1 MNNLQRVRFQALLG
15 IGGLVLLV
23 ACQGGR
29 DAHFM
34 QDKAYREA
42 VHADYEARMAASDS
56 ALSRLVEI
64 PGQARN
70 DRDGQARND
79 ESRHDRP
86 DRASDDALTVAE
98 REALEFLYAY
108 MPLADVVDYPADY
121 FLDQVRAS
129 FRTRKEM
136 GWKVPERE
144 FRHFVLPIRVNNENL
159 DTSRTAFYR
168 ELGPRV
174 KGLSMKE
181 AILEVNHWCHEK
193 MTYQPSDARTSSPL
207 ASVQNALGRCGE
219 ESTFCVAA
227 LRSVGIPARQV
238 YTPRW
243 AHTDDNHAWVEAWA
257 DGEWHFIGA
266 CEPEPVLDL
275 GWFNAPA
282 SRAMLMH
289 TKVFGRYDGPE
300 EVVLMSPNYTEV
312 NLIDNYATTARADFR
327 VVDASGAPVE
337 GARVDFC
344 IYNYAE
350 FYPAVSKYTDAD
362 GRTFLSSGLGDLLVW
377 ASKEGAYGY
386 AKCSFGKD
394 KEVTITIGEM
404 PDQVGHDDGFR
415 HSRLD
420 RESLDIVPPPENVR
434 LPEVTPAQRAE
445 NDRLT
450 AREDSLRHAY
460 EATFPTHEEALA
472 FVQAYGYGHHMAR
485 VIEGSRGNWRTMEA
499 FLAQAEDHE
508 RVESLLQSLSRK
520 DLHDITMENLLD
532 SYKAREA
539 VIGPRVENE
548 FLSPYKGYFGNIEQL
563 EDLKAPQDVVTWVR
577 SNITVL
583 DNPLAW
589 DIPMSPIG
597 VYRSELATPRS
608 RGIFFVALARTLG
621 IEAQKNP
628 VNGKIQYRTDGDWL
642 DVDFDG
648 AGPAVVAPKGT
659 LRLTYTP
666 DRIVDNPSYYS
677 HFSLSKIENGR
688 PRLMEFDEG
697 EVDMG
702 SGMDWAHVF
711 KKGFPMEEGRYLL
724 VSGNRLSSGTVPVTM
739 AFFDIVAGE
748 ETVCDLVLRAG
759 EGEVPV
765 IGTFDA
771 ETPFTPVVLAKTED
785 GDVLENVIS
794 SDSSVS
800 LLSAVGR
807 GHYALAILEPGKE
820 PTNHVLRDL
829 AAAREKLEAWGRP
842 IVLLCSSETAMHRLQ
857 VEMSE
862 GRYGILP
869 STIILGQDSEGAVQ
883 KGIEQGMKVGPA
895 SDAGAP
901 TRFPLVI
908 LADSFN
914 RVFFLTEGY
923 TIGLGDQL
931 AATVAKL

>member
-1 MNNLQRVRFQALLG
+1 MA
-15 IGGLVLLV
+15 GLSVVLV
-23 ACQGGR
+23 AACGGR
-29 DAHFM
+29 ETHFM
-34 QDKAYREA
+34 KDKAYREA
-42 VHADYEARMAASDS
+42 VQADFTARLEQTDAVFSPFDKTGT
-56 ALSRLVEI
+56 AL
-64 PGQARN
+64 N
-70 DRDGQARND
+70 DGELLSQ
-79 ESRHDRP
+79 EEH
-86 DRASDDALTVAE
+86 
-98 REALEFLYAY
+98 EALEFLYAY
-108 MPLADVVDYPADY
+108 MPLADAVDYPASY
-121 FLDQVRAS
+121 YLNQVRAT
-129 FRTRKEM
+129 FRIRKEM

-159 DTSRTAFYR
+159 DTARVAFNR
-168 ELGPRV
+168 EIAPRV

-207 ASVQNALGRCGE
+207 ASLMNALGRCGE

-257 DGEWHFIGA
+257 DGQWHFIGA

-300 EVVLMSPNYTEV
+300 EVVLESPNYTEV

-327 VVDASGAPVE
+327 VVDAAGKPVE

-377 ASKEGAYGY
+377 ASKDGAYGY
-386 AKCSFGKD
+386 ARCSFGKD
-394 KEVTITIGEM
+394 KEVTVTLG
-404 PDQVGHDDGFR
+404 QVPEKDAF
-415 HSRLD
+415 
-420 RESLDIVPPPENVR
+420 DIVPPPENVR

-445 NDRLT
+445 NDRRF
-450 AREDSLRHAY
+450 AYEDSLRHAY

-472 FVQAYGYGHHMAR
+472 FTQEHGYGHHM
-485 VIEGSRGNWRTMEA
+485 VFPIEWSRGNWRTIEA
-499 FLAQAEDHE
+499 FMSMADDHE
-508 RVESLLQSLSRK
+508 RVEHLFLTLSRK
-520 DLHDITMENLLD
+520 DFHDITLPILMD
-532 SYKAREA
+532 SYNDRDA
-539 VIGPRVENE
+539 VLGPRVENE
-548 FLSPYKGYFGNIEQL
+548 FLSPYKSLFEPYGQL
-563 EDLKAPQDVVTWVR
+563 DDLITPQDVVTYVR

-583 DNPLAW
+583 DDPKAW
-589 DIPMSPIG
+589 SIPMSPFG
-597 VYRSELATPRS
+597 VFETEMADPRS
-608 RGIFFVALARTLG
+608 RDIFFVALARYRG
-621 IEAQKNP
+621 IDAQKDP
-628 VNGKIQYRTDGDWL
+628 VTGKVQYRIDKEWL

-648 AGPAVVAPKGT
+648 AGPAVAAPKGT
-659 LRLTYTP
+659 LRLSYTP
-666 DRIVDNPSYYS
+666 DKVVDNPKYYS

-688 PRLMEFDEG
+688 PHLLEFDEE

-702 SGMDWAHVF
+702 GGMDWAHVF
-711 KKGFPMEEGRYLL
+711 KKGYPLEEGRYLL
-724 VSGNRLSSGTVPVTM
+724 VSGNRLSSGTVPVSM
-739 AFFDIVAGE
+739 VFFDVVAGK
-748 ETVCDLVLRAG
+748 ETVCDLVLRAS
-759 EGEVPV
+759 ENEVPV
-765 IGTFDA
+765 IGSFDA
-771 ETPFTPVVLAKTED
+771 ETKFTPVTLSKTED
-785 GDVLENVIS
+785 GDVLSNDAKEPA
-794 SDSSVS
+794 S
-800 LLSAVGR
+800 LLSACGR

-842 IVLLCSSETAMHRLQ
+842 IVLLCSSDAAMHRLQ

-862 GRYGILP
+862 GRYGTLP
-869 STIILGQDSEGAVQ
+869 STIVLGLDAGGAVQ

-895 SDAGAP
+895 GKAGAP
-901 TRFPLVI
+901 TRLPLVI

-914 RVFFLTEGY
+914 RVFFLSEGY

>member
-1 MNNLQRVRFQALLG
+1 MV
-15 IGGLVLLV
+15 LV
-23 ACQGGR
+23 AACGGR
-29 DAHFM
+29 ETHFM
-34 QDKAYREA
+34 KDKAYREA
-42 VHADYEARMAASDS
+42 VQADFTARLEQTGAVFSPFDKLGT
-56 ALSRLVEI
+56 AL
-64 PGQARN
+64 
-70 DRDGQARND
+70 DDGEVLSLEEQ
-79 ESRHDRP
+79 
-86 DRASDDALTVAE
+86 
-98 REALEFLYAY
+98 EALQFLYAY
-108 MPLADVVDYPADY
+108 MPLADAVDYPASY
-121 FLDQVRAS
+121 YLDQVRAT
-129 FRTRKEM
+129 FRIRKEM

-144 FRHFVLPIRVNNENL
+144 FRHFVLPLRVNNENL
-159 DTSRTAFYR
+159 DTARVAFNR
-168 ELGPRV
+168 EIAPRV
-174 KGLSMKE
+174 KGMSMKD

-207 ASVQNALGRCGE
+207 ASVMNALGRCGE

-257 DGEWHFIGA
+257 DGAWHFIGA

-300 EVVLMSPNYTEV
+300 EVVLESPNYTEV

-327 VVDASGAPVE
+327 VVDAAGKPVE

-362 GRTFLSSGLGDLLVW
+362 GRTFLSSGLGDLLIW
-377 ASKEGAYGY
+377 ASKDGAYGY

-394 KEVTITIGEM
+394 KEVTVTLG
-404 PDQVGHDDGFR
+404 QVPEAEAF
-415 HSRLD
+415 
-420 RESLDIVPPPENVR
+420 DIVPPPENVR

-445 NDRLT
+445 NDRRF
-450 AREDSLRHAY
+450 AYEDSLRHAY

-472 FVQAYGYGHHMAR
+472 FTQEHGYGHHM
-485 VIEGSRGNWRTMEA
+485 VFPIEWSRGNWRTIEA
-499 FLAQAEDHE
+499 FMSMAEDHE
-508 RVESLLQSLSRK
+508 RVEHLFLTLSRK
-520 DLHDITMENLLD
+520 DFHDITLPILMD
-532 SYKAREA
+532 SYNDRDA
-539 VIGPRVENE
+539 ILGPRVENE
-548 FLSPYKGYFGNIEQL
+548 FLSPYKSQFEPYGQL
-563 EDLKAPQDVVTWVR
+563 DDLITPQDVVTYVR

-583 DNPLAW
+583 DDPKAW
-589 DIPMSPIG
+589 SIPMSPFG
-597 VYRSELATPRS
+597 VFETEMADPRS
-608 RGIFFVALARTLG
+608 RDIFFVALARYRG
-621 IEAQKNP
+621 IEAQKDP
-628 VNGKIQYRTDGDWL
+628 VTGKVQYRIDKEWL
-642 DVDFDG
+642 DVDFDD
-648 AGPAVVAPKGT
+648 AGPAVAAPKGT

-666 DRIVDNPSYYS
+666 DKVVDNPKYYS

-688 PRLMEFDEG
+688 PHLLEFDEE

-702 SGMDWAHVF
+702 GGMDWAHVF
-711 KKGFPMEEGRYLL
+711 KKGYPLEEGRYLL
-724 VSGNRLSSGTVPVTM
+724 VSGNRLSSGTVPVSM
-739 AFFDIVAGE
+739 VFVDVVAGK
-748 ETVCDLVLRAG
+748 ETVCDLVLRAS
-759 EGEVPV
+759 ENEVPV
-765 IGTFDA
+765 IGSFDA
-771 ETPFTPVVLAKTED
+771 ETKFTPVALAKTED
-785 GDVLENVIS
+785 GDVLSNEAKNPT
-794 SDSSVS
+794 S
-800 LLSAVGR
+800 LLSACGR

-842 IVLLCSSETAMHRLQ
+842 IVLLCSSDAAMHRLQ

-869 STIILGQDSEGAVQ
+869 STIVLGLDVDGSVQ
-883 KGIEQGMKVGPA
+883 KGIEKGMKVGPESA
-895 SDAGAP
+895 SGAP
-901 TRFPLVI
+901 SRLPLVI

-914 RVFFLTEGY
+914 RVFFLSEGY

>member
-1 MNNLQRVRFQALLG
+1 MA
-15 IGGLVLLV
+15 GLFVVLV
-23 ACQGGR
+23 AACGGR
-29 DAHFM
+29 ETHFM
-34 QDKAYREA
+34 KDKAYREA
-42 VHADYEARMAASDS
+42 VQADFTARLEQTDAVFSPFDKTGT
-56 ALSRLVEI
+56 AL
-64 PGQARN
+64 N
-70 DRDGQARND
+70 DGKLLSQ
-79 ESRHDRP
+79 EEH
-86 DRASDDALTVAE
+86 
-98 REALEFLYAY
+98 EALEFLYAY
-108 MPLADVVDYPADY
+108 MPLADAVDYPASY
-121 FLDQVRAS
+121 YLDQVRAT
-129 FRTRKEM
+129 FRIRKEM

-159 DTSRTAFYR
+159 DTARVAFNR
-168 ELGPRV
+168 EIAPRV

-207 ASVQNALGRCGE
+207 ASLMNALGRCGE

-257 DGEWHFIGA
+257 DGQWHFIGA

-300 EVVLMSPNYTEV
+300 EVVLESPNYTEV
-312 NLIDNYATTARADFR
+312 NLIDHYATTARADFR
-327 VVDASGAPVE
+327 VVDAAGKPVE

-362 GRTFLSSGLGDLLVW
+362 GCTFLSSGLGDLLVW
-377 ASKEGAYGY
+377 ASKDGAYGY

-394 KEVTITIGEM
+394 KEVTVTLG
-404 PDQVGHDDGFR
+404 QVPEKDAF
-415 HSRLD
+415 
-420 RESLDIVPPPENVR
+420 DIVPPPENVR

-445 NDRLT
+445 NDRRF
-450 AREDSLRHAY
+450 AYEDSLRHAY

-472 FVQAYGYGHHMAR
+472 FTQEHGYGHHM
-485 VIEGSRGNWRTMEA
+485 VFPIEWSRGNWRTIEA
-499 FLAQAEDHE
+499 FMSMADDHE
-508 RVESLLQSLSRK
+508 RVEHLFLTLSRK
-520 DLHDITMENLLD
+520 DFHDITLPILMD
-532 SYKAREA
+532 SYNDRDA
-539 VIGPRVENE
+539 VLGPRVENE
-548 FLSPYKGYFGNIEQL
+548 FLSPYKSLFEPYGQL
-563 EDLKAPQDVVTWVR
+563 DDLITPQDVVTYVR

-583 DNPLAW
+583 DDPKAW
-589 DIPMSPIG
+589 SIPMSPFG
-597 VYRSELATPRS
+597 VFETEMADPRS
-608 RGIFFVALARTLG
+608 RDIFFVALARYRG
-621 IEAQKNP
+621 IDAQKDP
-628 VNGKIQYRTDGDWL
+628 VTGKVQYRIDKEWL

-648 AGPAVVAPKGT
+648 AGSAVAAPKGT
-659 LRLTYTP
+659 LRLSYTP
-666 DRIVDNPSYYS
+666 DKVVDNPKYYS

-688 PRLMEFDEG
+688 PRLLEFDEE

-702 SGMDWAHVF
+702 GGMDWAHVF
-711 KKGFPMEEGRYLL
+711 KKGYPLEEGRYLL
-724 VSGNRLSSGTVPVTM
+724 VSGNRLSSGSVPVSM
-739 AFFDIVAGE
+739 VFLDVVAGK
-748 ETVCDLVLRAG
+748 ETVCDLVLRAS
-759 EGEVPV
+759 ENEVPV
-765 IGTFDA
+765 IGSFDA
-771 ETPFTPVVLAKTED
+771 ETKFTPVAFSKTEA
-785 GDVLENVIS
+785 GDVLSNEAKEPA
-794 SDSSVS
+794 S
-800 LLSAVGR
+800 LLSACGR

-842 IVLLCSSETAMHRLQ
+842 IVLLCSSDAAMHRLQ

-862 GRYGILP
+862 GRYGTLP
-869 STIILGQDSEGAVQ
+869 STIVLGLDAGGSVQ

-895 SDAGAP
+895 GKAGAP
-901 TRFPLVI
+901 TRLPLVI

-914 RVFFLTEGY
+914 RVFFLSEGY
-923 TIGLGDQL
+923 TIGLGEQL

>member
-1 MNNLQRVRFQALLG
+1 MLAGLA
-15 IGGLVLLV
+15 LVLLS
-23 ACQGGR
+23 ACNDGR
-29 DAHFM
+29 EAHFM
-34 QDKAYREA
+34 KDKAYREA
-42 VHADYEARMAASDS
+42 VRADYDARMAANFG
-56 ALSRLVEI
+56 ALEQFTHLMQKDV
-64 PGQARN
+64 A
-70 DRDGQARND
+70 
-79 ESRHDRP
+79 
-86 DRASDDALTVAE
+86 ASDDSTLTLEE
-98 REALEFLYAY
+98 REALAFLYAY
-108 MPLADVVDYPADY
+108 MPLADVMDYTADY
-121 FLDQVRAS
+121 YLDQVRAT
-129 FRTRKEM
+129 FRTREEM
-136 GWKVPERE
+136 KWKVPERE

-159 DTSRTAFYR
+159 DTARTAFYR
-168 ELGPRV
+168 ELKPRV
-174 KGLSMKE
+174 QGLSMKD

-300 EVVLMSPNYTEV
+300 EVVLVSPNYTEI

-327 VVDASGAPVE
+327 VVDADGQPVDS
-337 GARVDFC
+337 ARVDFC

-377 ASKEGAYGY
+377 ASKDGAYGY

-394 KEVTITIGEM
+394 KEVTVTLGSVPEQEAI
-404 PDQVGHDDGFR
+404 
-415 HSRLD
+415 
-420 RESLDIVPPPENVR
+420 DIVPPPENVR
-434 LPEVTPAQRAE
+434 MPEVTPEQRAE
-445 NDRLT
+445 NDRRF
-450 AREDSLRHAY
+450 AYEDSLRHAY

-472 FVQAYGYGHHMAR
+472 FVQEHGYGHLMANA
-485 VIEGSRGNWRTMEA
+485 IERARGNWRTMEE
-499 FLAQAEDHE
+499 FLAKADDHE
-508 RVESLLQSLSRK
+508 RVETLLGTLSRK
-520 DLHDITMENLLD
+520 DFHDITMDNLMD
-532 SYKAREA
+532 SYNEREA

-548 FLSPYKGYFGNIEQL
+548 FLSPYKWYFRNVAQL
-563 EDLKAPQDVVTWVR
+563 EDLKNPQDVVKWVR

-583 DNPLAW
+583 DDPLAW

-597 VYRSELATPRS
+597 VYESEIASPRS

-621 IEAQKNP
+621 IDARKNP
-628 VNGKIQYRTDGDWL
+628 VNGKIQYRTDTEWL

-648 AGPAVVAPKGT
+648 AGPAVAAPKGV
-659 LRLTYTP
+659 LKLAYTP
-666 DRIVDNPSYYS
+666 DKVIDNPKYYS

-688 PRLMEFDEG
+688 PRLMAFDEE

-711 KKGFPMEEGRYLL
+711 RKGFPMEEGRYML
-724 VSGNRLSSGTVPVTM
+724 VSGNRLSSGTVPVTI
-739 AFFDIVAGE
+739 AFFDVNAGV
-748 ETVCDLVLRAG
+748 ETVQDLIIRSG
-759 EGEVPV
+759 ENDVPV
-765 IGTFDA
+765 IGSFDA
-771 ETPFTPVVLAKTED
+771 ETKFVPVAANGTED
-785 GDVLENVIS
+785 GDVLSDVPEDKSSVIS
-794 SDSSVS
+794 SEVEKS

-829 AAAREKLEAWGRP
+829 AAARPQLEAWGRP
-842 IVLLCSSETAMHRLQ
+842 IVLLCPTDAAMHRLQ
-857 VEMSE
+857 VEMAE
-862 GRYGILP
+862 GRYGLLP
-869 STIILGQDSEGAVQ
+869 STIVLGLDKSGAVQ

-895 SDAGAP
+895 SASGAP
-901 TRFPLVI
+901 TRYPLVI
-908 LADSFN
+908 LADTFN
-914 RVFFLTEGY
+914 RVFFVSEGY
-923 TIGLGDQL
+923 TIGLGEQL
-931 AATVAKL
+931 AGTVAKL

>member
-1 MNNLQRVRFQALLG
+1 MV
-15 IGGLVLLV
+15 LV
-23 ACQGGR
+23 AACGGR
-29 DAHFM
+29 ETHFM
-34 QDKAYREA
+34 KDKAYREA
-42 VHADYEARMAASDS
+42 VQADFTARLEQTGAVFSPFDKLGT
-56 ALSRLVEI
+56 AL
-64 PGQARN
+64 
-70 DRDGQARND
+70 DDGEVLSLEEQ
-79 ESRHDRP
+79 
-86 DRASDDALTVAE
+86 
-98 REALEFLYAY
+98 EALQFLYAY
-108 MPLADVVDYPADY
+108 MPLADAVDYSASY
-121 FLDQVRAS
+121 YLDQVRAT
-129 FRTRKEM
+129 FRIRKEM

-144 FRHFVLPIRVNNENL
+144 FRHFVLPLRVNNENL
-159 DTSRTAFYR
+159 DTARVAFNR
-168 ELGPRV
+168 EIAPRV
-174 KGLSMKE
+174 KGMSMKD

-207 ASVQNALGRCGE
+207 ASVMNALGRCGE

-257 DGEWHFIGA
+257 DGAWHFIGA

-300 EVVLMSPNYTEV
+300 EVVLESPNYTEV

-327 VVDASGAPVE
+327 VVDAAGKPVE

-362 GRTFLSSGLGDLLVW
+362 GRTFLSSGLGDLLIW
-377 ASKEGAYGY
+377 ASKDGAYGY

-394 KEVTITIGEM
+394 KEVTVTLG
-404 PDQVGHDDGFR
+404 QVPEAEAF
-415 HSRLD
+415 
-420 RESLDIVPPPENVR
+420 DIVPPPENVR

-445 NDRLT
+445 NDRRF
-450 AREDSLRHAY
+450 AYEDSLRHAY

-472 FVQAYGYGHHMAR
+472 FTQEHGYGHHM
-485 VIEGSRGNWRTMEA
+485 VFPIEWSRGNWRTIEA
-499 FLAQAEDHE
+499 FMSMAEDHE
-508 RVESLLQSLSRK
+508 RVEHLFLTLSRK
-520 DLHDITMENLLD
+520 DFHDITLPILMD
-532 SYKAREA
+532 SYNDRDA
-539 VIGPRVENE
+539 ILGPRVENE
-548 FLSPYKGYFGNIEQL
+548 FLSPYKSQFEPYGQL
-563 EDLKAPQDVVTWVR
+563 DDLITPQDVVTYVR

-583 DNPLAW
+583 DDPKAW
-589 DIPMSPIG
+589 SIPMSPFG
-597 VYRSELATPRS
+597 VFETEMADPRS
-608 RGIFFVALARTLG
+608 RDIFFVALARYRG
-621 IEAQKNP
+621 IEAQKDP
-628 VNGKIQYRTDGDWL
+628 VTGKVQYRIDKEWL
-642 DVDFDG
+642 DVDFDD
-648 AGPAVVAPKGT
+648 AGPAVAAPKGT

-666 DRIVDNPSYYS
+666 DKVVDNPKYYS

-688 PRLMEFDEG
+688 PHLLEFDEE

-702 SGMDWAHVF
+702 GGMDWAHVF
-711 KKGFPMEEGRYLL
+711 KKGYPLEEGRYLL
-724 VSGNRLSSGTVPVTM
+724 VSGNRLSSGTVPVSM
-739 AFFDIVAGE
+739 VFVDVVAGK
-748 ETVCDLVLRAG
+748 ETVCDLVLRAS
-759 EGEVPV
+759 ENEVPV
-765 IGTFDA
+765 IGSFDA
-771 ETPFTPVVLAKTED
+771 ETKFTPVALAKTED
-785 GDVLENVIS
+785 GDVLSNEAKTPT
-794 SDSSVS
+794 S
-800 LLSAVGR
+800 LLSACGR

-842 IVLLCSSETAMHRLQ
+842 IVLLCSSDAAMHRLQ

-869 STIILGQDSEGAVQ
+869 STIVLGLDADGTVQ
-883 KGIEQGMKVGPA
+883 KGIEKGMKVGPESA
-895 SDAGAP
+895 SGAP
-901 TRFPLVI
+901 SRLPLVI

-914 RVFFLTEGY
+914 RVFFLSEGY